1 MKKMS
6 RLLVIIGIIL
16 AIAGIIFSLQSKSVI
31 GPTSSFMYDNPEWTA
46 DGLIIIAIGL
56 ISFTAGGFML
66 LRGKKSSSSENH

>member
-1 MKKMS
+1 MKNRG
-6 RLLVIIGIIL
+6 RLLVIFGIII

-56 ISFTAGGFML
+56 ISLATGGFML
-66 LRGKKSSSSENH
+66 FRRKRSSGSENH